1 ALAGAT
7 LDGVDRRATEESE
20 SSLAAYRSAVLAWLV
35 PLCVASAGAESFVI
49 PAPPA
54 TVDAAGRRLV
64 AALKSALTS

>member
-1 ALAGAT
+1 
-7 LDGVDRRATEESE
+7 
-20 SSLAAYRSAVLAWLV
+20 V